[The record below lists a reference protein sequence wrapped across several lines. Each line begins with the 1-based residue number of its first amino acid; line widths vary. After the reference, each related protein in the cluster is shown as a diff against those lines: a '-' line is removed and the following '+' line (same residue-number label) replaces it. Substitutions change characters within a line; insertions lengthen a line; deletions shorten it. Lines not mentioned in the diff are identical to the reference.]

1 MSERLIA
8 PAAAV
13 VVALALAA
21 ATHHHDP
28 LDLLAAVVL
37 APAACVAA
45 GLLGRRVAGPA
56 HGSAA
61 QWVYVALP
69 AFGYLYALGTYRH
82 TFLHGGVPQLVGLHE
97 PQWLALGVAIAA
109 IATVTPERSAGA
121 LGVIAVAVGLVVW
134 GSGGL
139 TGLRNGLHET
149 AWSIAFGEWVFVAG
163 VVGVAVRR
171 PLLALGIGGWAAT
184 VILGAARAGYGGDGE
199 FWRSLAPA
207 APAIAVLLSSIWLLL
222 PRLRPLRRRLTSRAS

>member
-1 MSERLIA
+1 MRERLIA

-13 VVALALAA
+13 LVALAVAA
-21 ATHHHDP
+21 ATHHHAP

-37 APAACVAA
+37 TPAACVTA

-56 HGSAA
+56 HGKTAE
-61 QWVYVALP
+61 WVYVALP
-69 AFGYLYALGTYRH
+69 AFGYAYALGTYRH

-109 IATVTPERSAGA
+109 VAALAPETSAGA

-149 AWSIAFGEWVFVAG
+149 AWSIAFGEWAFVAG
-163 VVGVAVRR
+163 MVGVAVRR

-184 VILGAARAGYGGDGE
+184 VILGAAHAGYGGDGE
-199 FWRSLAPA
+199 FWRALAPA

-222 PRLRPLRRRLTSRAS
+222 PRVRPLRRRLTSRAS